1 MRLIKVN
8 APRGIGARVAQT
20 AFAVGIENVSFYQ
33 TESLEANGKNEP
45 RDTIDIE
52 TSTPNGKRFLDALVA
67 ADFYEPEKFSVAVRQ
82 PRAVLSSADLRDVT
96 KPLVEPALDIL
107 EELWQFSHI
116 TYGFVGRF
124 FIGACLLAYGLIQQ
138 QTLIIIA
145 GLLFLPLLPLL
156 LGIGFGAWTR
166 NWRLVG
172 QALAAFLVAALL
184 LVAGGA
190 AVGALTD
197 PPIKY
202 DEFSSLPVSFL
213 ISLAVG
219 VAAALANIDDVG
231 RRELIGLAATAQI
244 AIIPVWFGAAAVLG
258 FPATASA
265 SDITNRAIAFGMNSL
280 TIIAASLAVYVLTG
294 AAKGIWGRL
303 KNK

>member
-1 MRLIKVN
+1 MRLIKIN
-8 APRGIGARVAQT
+8 APHGLGESVAQT
-20 AFAVGIENVSFYQ
+20 AFSVGIENVSFYQ
-33 TESLEANGKNEP
+33 TESLQSNGKRETK
-45 RDTIDIE
+45 DTIDIE
-52 TSTPNGKRFLDALVA
+52 TSTPKGKRFLDALVA

-82 PRAVLSSADLRDVT
+82 PRAILSKDNLRETT
-96 KPLVEPALDIL
+96 KPLVEPSLDIL
-107 EELWQFSHI
+107 EELWQFSHV

-172 QALAAFLVAALL
+172 QAFAAFLVAAAL

-190 AVGALTD
+190 TVGALSD

-202 DEFSSLPVSFL
+202 DEFSPLAVSFL

-258 FPATASA
+258 FPATASE
-265 SDITNRAIAFGMNSL
+265 SEIAQRGGAFLMNSL

-294 AAKGIWGRL
+294 AAKAIWARL
-303 KNK
+303 NNK